1 MKERI
6 CTAVSTVLL
15 AAPWSIFILRQKTW
29 ALESPGAEIVIGC
42 YAALMVLGCLFTFLA
57 YAAGKVQNS
66 WMKLCLVIHIAVSY
80 THLDVYKRQDLR
92 RGDFILTEKY
102 FLRTGWK
109 Y

>member
-42 YAALMVLGCLFTFLA
+42 YAALMVLGCLFTLLA

-66 WMKLCLVIHIAVSY
+66 WMKLCLVIHSVYAV
-80 THLDVYKRQDLR
+80 VGAAAAVMMAAGKI
-92 RGDFILTEKY
+92 F
-102 FLRTGWK
+102 
-109 Y
+109 